1 MSDQQGNQAQG
12 QAGNQAQARTAAGI
26 RRSRWPGWIW
36 AVPIAAIAIVVWLG
50 FRALMQ
56 GGVNITIRFDQAA
69 GMKAGDTWVLYR
81 GLRVGQLNDVSLS
94 KDGNHV
100 VAKVNIHDDAKRF
113 LRRNT
118 RFWLEGANPS
128 LGDPDSLKS
137 LVAGPTIMM
146 EPGGGNPTRHF
157 VGLDYRPAITGMPQP
172 MKLYVMSFDGA
183 VGEIPIGAPV
193 KLRGF
198 AVGEVKQI
206 ALHYDPATGAI
217 QTPVV
222 VGLDPD
228 RFHIEGT
235 QSNNV
240 QPPPVF
246 NVVLQRLIEKGMRG
260 RLVQNPPLIG
270 SYAISLDFVPGASAA
285 SLNTGLAMP
294 VIPTVS
300 GGGFGSIVTRV
311 NKIPI
316 DQIANNVLEITKHVD
331 SIVSSPDLRNSIKHL
346 DHTLAELQ
354 TTIRNTG
361 PQITDLVHSLRQT
374 GDQLDAA
381 ASTAGNVLGDNPA
394 NQDRNVRAALY
405 EVTEAARSVRSLA
418 DYLDRHPE
426 ALVKGRGGQ

>member
-1 MSDQQGNQAQG
+1 
-12 QAGNQAQARTAAGI
+12 
-26 RRSRWPGWIW
+26 
-36 AVPIAAIAIVVWLG
+36 
-50 FRALMQ
+50 
-56 GGVNITIRFDQAA
+56 
-69 GMKAGDTWVLYR
+69 
-81 GLRVGQLNDVSLS
+81 
-94 KDGNHV
+94 
-100 VAKVNIHDDAKRF
+100 
-113 LRRNT
+113 
-118 RFWLEGANPS
+118 
-128 LGDPDSLKS
+128 
-137 LVAGPTIMM
+137 
-146 EPGGGNPTRHF
+146 
-157 VGLDYRPAITGMPQP
+157 MPQP

-206 ALHYDPATGAI
+206 ALHYDAATGAI

-240 QPPPVF
+240 QSPPVF
-246 NVVLQRLIEKGMRG
+246 NVVLQRLIENGMRG

-285 SLNTGLAMP
+285 SLNTGRAMP

-331 SIVSSPDLRNSIKHL
+331 SIVSSPDLHNSIKHL

-426 ALVKGRGGQ
+426 ALVKGRGGK